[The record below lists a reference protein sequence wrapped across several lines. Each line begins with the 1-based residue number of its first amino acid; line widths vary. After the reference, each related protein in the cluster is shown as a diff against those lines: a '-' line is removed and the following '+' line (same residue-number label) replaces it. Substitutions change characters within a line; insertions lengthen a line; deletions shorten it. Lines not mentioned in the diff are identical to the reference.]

1 MEVGKSSLPSR
12 QATMSGP
19 PFSYREPIMSHRF
32 KLSRRSLLR
41 GTGVALTLPW
51 LDAMSSCSAA
61 TRQAGKPPMRMAF
74 FYVPN
79 GVNMDSWR
87 PAEAGSLDELPE
99 TLKPLEAVKKHILVL
114 SDLEAEHCDGQN
126 AAHEP
131 AGGGYLVGKKCK
143 HSEEPEVGGASI
155 DQIVAREIGYET
167 AIDSLAMGIDP
178 GHRGD
183 HGYSGTYMSHISWR
197 NKTTPTALELN
208 PKQLYE
214 RLFHGKAPKRPDWMA
229 NDTPAESAE
238 PADSVEAS
246 VLDLVREDTKS
257 LQRKLGFN
265 DRRKLDQYLEGLR
278 SIEKR
283 VELASHDGYSH
294 HQDAFSKD
302 PLADADEDEVSPLI
316 IPNGRGIP
324 AEYASH
330 VNLMLDIMTLAF
342 QTDSTRVATFM
353 FSYEKSG
360 RAYPEINAK
369 GSHHST
375 SHHKKQTENLEQL
388 TRINT
393 HHMELFSRML
403 QRMSEISEGDGTLLD
418 NVLICYGA
426 GLSDGNK
433 HNNDNL
439 PVVLAGGGCGTI
451 QGGRHIA
458 YDEKTPICNLYI
470 EMASRM
476 GLSMESFGD
485 SNGRLS
491 ELAGS

>member
-1 MEVGKSSLPSR
+1 
-12 QATMSGP
+12 
-19 PFSYREPIMSHRF
+19 MSHRYE
-32 KLSRRSLLR
+32 LSRRTLLR
-41 GTGVALTLPW
+41 GTGVALALPW
-51 LDAMSSCSAA
+51 LEAMSVSTAGV
-61 TRQAGKPPMRMAF
+61 RQPGEPPMRMAF

-87 PAEAGSLDELPE
+87 PSDAGPLDELPV
-99 TLKPLEAVKKHILVL
+99 TLKPLEPVKKHVLVL
-114 SDLEAEHCDGQN
+114 SDLEAKHCDGQI
-126 AAHEP
+126 ASHEP

-155 DQIVAREIGYET
+155 DQIVARRIGHET
-167 AIDSLAMGIDP
+167 AVDSLAMGIDP

-197 NKTTPTALELN
+197 NKTTPAALELN

-214 RLFHGKAPKRPDWMA
+214 RLFRGAAPQQPDW
-229 NDTPAESAE
+229 NAEDAVPESNKKS
-238 PADSVEAS
+238 DSVEAS
-246 VLDLVREDTKS
+246 VLDLVREETKS
-257 LQRKLGFN
+257 LQRELGFN
-265 DRRKLDQYLEGLR
+265 DRRKLDQYLDGLR

-283 VELASHDGYSH
+283 VAIASRDGHSH
-294 HQDAFSKD
+294 HQDSFTND
-302 PLADADEDEVSPLI
+302 PLADADENEISPLI
-316 IPNGRGIP
+316 IPNGKGIP
-324 AEYASH
+324 SDYASH
-330 VNLMLDIMTLAF
+330 VNLMLDILTLAF
-342 QTDSTRVATFM
+342 QTDATRVATFM

-360 RAYPEINAK
+360 RAYPEIDAK

-375 SHHKKQTENLEQL
+375 SHHKKQKVNLDQL

-403 QRMSEISEGDGTLLD
+403 RRMSEITEGDGTLLD

-426 GLSDGNK
+426 GLSDGNQ

-439 PVVLAGGGCGTI
+439 PVILAGGGCGTI

-458 YDEKTPICNLYI
+458 YGEKTPICNLYV
-470 EMASRM
+470 EMVSRM

-485 SNGRLS
+485 SNGKLN
-491 ELAGS
+491 ELATS